1 MSAPVPVSS
10 QERREKD
17 DPYELPTPIPV
28 GILLLVAVMVIFG
41 MFYILTAA
49 PDDRVELGDHRTVAD
64 LMAKPGGAKGGTVDG
79 AAIFSA
85 RCAAC
90 HQATGQGVPGVFP
103 PLAGSEWAQG
113 RESLAASIVLHGVQG
128 PITVKGTKYDGAMPA
143 FKDQLDDASIAAVL
157 TYVRGEW
164 GNRASAIAQETVA
177 QARAQTASH
186 EGPWKGE
193 AELAAMK

>member
-49 PDDRVELGDHRTVAD
+49 PDGRVELGDHRTVAD
-64 LMAKPGGAKGGTVDG
+64 LMAKPGGAEGGTVNG

-113 RESLAASIVLHGVQG
+113 RDARVARIVRHGV
-128 PITVKGTKYDGAMPA
+128 
-143 FKDQLDDASIAAVL
+143 
-157 TYVRGEW
+157 
-164 GNRASAIAQETVA
+164 
-177 QARAQTASH
+177 
-186 EGPWKGE
+186 EGP
-193 AELAAMK
+193 LTL